1 MSLNKF
7 SRKFV
12 NLETDDPLTP
22 RIRVNAVL
30 SPSIAPWW
38 ILEMPCSVCLFSD
51 TMRLQ
56 SMCGFGGVVVKTLS
70 GVGGSV
76 IEERPVHSSFTY
88 LFTSNP
94 G

>member
-1 MSLNKF
+1 MSLNKCF
-7 SRKFV
+7 RKFV
-12 NLETDDPLTP
+12 NLEIDDPLAP
-22 RIRVNAVL
+22 RIRANAVL

-56 SMCGFGGVVVKTLS
+56 SMCGFGGVAVKTLS
-70 GVGGSV
+70 GVGGTV
-76 IEERPVHSSFTY
+76 IEKSHVHSSFTY
-88 LFTSNP
+88 LFTSNT

>member
-12 NLETDDPLTP
+12 NLEIDDPLVP
-22 RIRVNAVL
+22 RIRANAVL
-30 SPSIAPWW
+30 SPPIASWW

-56 SMCGFGGVVVKTLS
+56 SVCGFGGVVVKTLS
-70 GVGGSV
+70 GVGGTV
-76 IEERPVHSSFTY
+76 IEERHVHSSFTY
-88 LFTSNP
+88 LFTCNT